1 MARQMIIVWNA
12 VVTSGGISTKRQ
24 AVCAI
29 AAMAPDMFME
39 SLAPNVTEQVSSSA
53 LLGIVNI
60 RAVVQ

>member
-1 MARQMIIVWNA
+1 MWNA

-29 AAMAPDMFME
+29 AAMAPDLFME
-39 SLAPNVTEQVSSSA
+39 SLAPNVTEQVSSPA
-53 LLGIVNI
+53 LLGIANI